1 MSKLDK
7 LIQQLCPDGVEYK
20 SLGEVCNS
28 ISDGS
33 HNPPKGVGESSYIMI
48 SSQNIQPNG
57 LSFDN
62 VRYLTME
69 DFEKENKRTNVS
81 FGDVLLT
88 IVGTIGR
95 SYVVKENDPKL
106 TLQRSVAILHPSKK
120 INSYFLHY
128 YLLEINSI
136 LNRLANGAAQKGIY
150 LNQLSNIEIPLPLLP
165 VQEEIVRILETFTS
179 SISNLK
185 EQIKERRKQYEYYRN
200 LLLDLEGKEGVEM
213 KTLGEICDTLSG
225 FPFDSSLFSDEGVRL
240 MRGMNVKRGYF
251 EFNNELNKYWSSSK
265 GLEKFL
271 LKENDIIIS
280 MDGSLVGRSF
290 CYVTKDILPLLL
302 VQRVARLRTNGNY
315 KYIYH
320 NISKSFPTYVDKKKT
335 AGAIP
340 HISMKDINNFIIPF
354 PSLIEQERIVNILD
368 QFEASIANLEA
379 QLKEREKQYEY
390 YRNQLLDFKKK
401 EK

>member
-302 VQRVARLRTNGNY
+302 VQRVARLRKNGNY

-379 QLKEREKQYEY
+379 QLKEREKQSEY